1 MPADP
6 TTAALHSPTLH
17 TARRVR
23 TPVPESVDVAVI
35 GCGPGGL
42 QAGALLAR
50 GGLKVACFD
59 QHYVAGGCA
68 TMFER
73 GRSDARWRFD
83 VGLHYIGD
91 CGPQGQIPKLLAAA
105 GVTDIAY
112 APMDPDGF
120 DTLVFPDLEF
130 RIPVGLERYRARL
143 HQTFPAEGKGIDKY
157 CRFLDEVWTVVS
169 RSNARGGRFDWRT
182 GLDVL
187 LRGRTVARYQ
197 HATVAQVLDDCT
209 RDPALRA
216 VMLGQSGDYG
226 VAPSQASAL
235 LHAGLAMHYFAGA
248 YYPVGG
254 GQILADKLADT
265 IEAHGGH
272 VILRRGIA
280 RILVEDGKAVGV
292 QTEADA
298 KNPARDV
305 RAKVVISNADIVR
318 TMLDLLPRAALPPQW
333 KTRAEGWRMG
343 GALWLTCAGL
353 EGTPEAL
360 GLRRTNYWQFDS
372 YDVEQFYAQAAT
384 AGKPTPRGCYITS
397 ATAKDPD
404 TAGHAP
410 AGKTSVEVMA
420 LVPADATI
428 WGVSAG
434 EVASGD
440 YRRNLAYQERKAAV
454 EADLLARLARV
465 LPKSAGKVEFVES
478 ASPLTHMRFTRA
490 TGGTGYGLAATPA
503 QFQQG
508 RPGYRGPLPGLYL
521 CGASTRAG
529 HGVVGA
535 LMSGLRAAQKV
546 GADLAMGDRIG
557 RA

>member
-1 MPADP
+1 MPAD
-6 TTAALHSPTLH
+6 LHSPTLH

-23 TPVPESVDVAVI
+23 TPVPESVDVAII

-42 QAGALLAR
+42 EAGALLAR
-50 GGLKVACFD
+50 AGQKVACFD

-91 CGPQGQIPKLLAAA
+91 CGPDGQIPKLLAAA
-105 GVTDIAY
+105 GITDVAY

-130 RIPVGLERYRARL
+130 RIPVGLERYRQRL
-143 HQTFPAEGKGIDKY
+143 HQTFPSEKKGIDKY
-157 CRFLDEVWTVVS
+157 CRFLDEVWTVINRTNS
-169 RSNARGGRFDWRT
+169 RGGKFNWRT

-187 LRGRTVARYQ
+187 LHGRTVARYQ
-197 HATVAQVLDDCT
+197 NATVAQLLDDCT

-216 VMLGQSGDYG
+216 VLLGQSGDYG

-248 YYPVGG
+248 FYPVGG
-254 GQILADKLADT
+254 GQILADKLADI
-265 IEAHGGH
+265 IEAHGGQ

-280 RILVEDGKAVGV
+280 QILVEDDKAVGV
-292 QTEADA
+292 RTEADA

-305 RAKVVISNADIVR
+305 RAKVVISNADIQR
-318 TMLDLLPRAALPPQW
+318 TMLELVPRAHLPAQW
-333 KTRAEGWRMG
+333 QTRAEGWKMG
-343 GALWLTCAGL
+343 GALWLTCVGL
-353 EGTPEAL
+353 DGSPEAL
-360 GLRRTNYWQFDS
+360 GVRRSNYWQFDS
-372 YDVEQFYAQAAT
+372 FDVEQFYAEAAT
-384 AGKPTPRGCYITS
+384 AGRPTPRGCYITS
-397 ATAKDPD
+397 ATAKDPG

-410 AGKTSVEVMA
+410 DGKTSIEVMA
-420 LVPADATI
+420 LVPADWSI
-428 WGVSAG
+428 WGVSAA

-440 YRRNLAYQERKAAV
+440 YRRSPIYLERKASV
-454 EADLLARLARV
+454 EADLLGRLAKV
-465 LPKSAGKVEFVES
+465 LPKTAGKVEFCES
-478 ASPLTHMRFTRA
+478 ASPMTHMRFTRA
-490 TGGTGYGLAATPA
+490 TGGTGYGLAATPD
-503 QFQQG
+503 QFQQN

-535 LMSGLRAAQKV
+535 LMSGLRVAQKV
-546 GADLAMGDRIG
+546 GADLGLGERVG